1 MQGLLPL
8 SLHPVVGKLQLAGK
22 GEEKMDKTL
31 IKMKIAELEKK
42 LEDVLDVLHPEDYS
56 EYLDYIDWL
65 ITKTDLFL
73 KGRSFKK
80 GKDYKKFGTFKRG
93 DIVLVNFG
101 YNVGTEKNKIRWA
114 IVIDINNLPTFGTVT
129 VVPLTTKQGRTV
141 NHPTCVFVGHIPP
154 LPSNKTYV
162 DVGNIRSISKL
173 RIMRTVGRANNDVLN
188 AVDEKLKELFLGKY

>member
-1 MQGLLPL
+1 MHLA
-8 SLHPVVGKLQLAGK
+8 VGKLQLAGK
-22 GEEKMDKTL
+22 GKNKMNKTL

-42 LEDVLDVLHPEDYS
+42 LENVLDVLQSEDYS

-65 ITKTDLFL
+65 INKTDLFL

-80 GKDYKKFGTFKRG
+80 GEDYKKFGVFKRG

-101 YNVGTEKNKIRWA
+101 YNVGAEKNKIRWA

-141 NHPTCVFVGHIPP
+141 NHPTCIFVGRIPP

-173 RIMRTVGRANNDVLN
+173 RIMRTVGRANDEILN

>member
-1 MQGLLPL
+1 M
-8 SLHPVVGKLQLAGK
+8 
-22 GEEKMDKTL
+22 
-31 IKMKIAELEKK
+31 
-42 LEDVLDVLHPEDYS
+42 
-56 EYLDYIDWL
+56 
-65 ITKTDLFL
+65 
-73 KGRSFKK
+73 
-80 GKDYKKFGTFKRG
+80 
-93 DIVLVNFG
+93 
-101 YNVGTEKNKIRWA
+101 
-114 IVIDINNLPTFGTVT
+114 IDINNLPTFGTVT